1 MLVCT
6 VTLPPVVT
14 LLPMVRL
21 LSVTV
26 TVVLAAS
33 AVPPV
38 TMMMELTLGAC
49 EMRVAPAVEIKAL
62 GVEVLA
68 KKPDG

>member
-1 MLVCT
+1 M
-6 VTLPPVVT
+6 VTPA
-14 LLPMVRL
+14 
-21 LSVTV
+21 SVTV
-26 TVVLAAS
+26 TGVLAAS

-49 EMRVAPAVEIKAL
+49 GMRVAPAVEIKAL

>member
-49 EMRVAPAVEIKAL
+49 GMRVAPTVDSKAK

-68 KKPDG
+68 KKPEG

>member
-38 TMMMELTLGAC
+38 TMMIKLTLGAC
-49 EMRVAPAVEIKAL
+49 GMRVAPKVESTAL